1 VSPANSRQPGART
14 VSLTTLFMLA
24 VIIALGVFL
33 RAQAFL
39 GTDIVEPLQ
48 GDAAE
53 AYELAQV
60 LDRQGA
66 FQVLSGPFDSSSSAE
81 LGEVYSSLGYP
92 LFLSLFVGEGEAA
105 SSLNGAVI
113 TQIVLGALVILLVFM
128 LATRLLDPYWGLTVA
143 LLTAISPYLV
153 NISLYLVGSTLLM
166 VALLF
171 YLLTTAKISDRG
183 ALLRSFFAAAL
194 LGVVA
199 WVDATYQFLIL
210 PWVILLFF
218 SSKGASK
225 FLVPV
230 AAVLGFALVFGP
242 LIAMN
247 QTAIDTAVPTAS
259 MAASIQEG
267 MRPAAET
274 AAQAPTKVSLIGAL
288 GQLGG
293 GLIDDPRGF
302 LSWYFVEKPQVLWSL
317 GGPPEIEQTF
327 VYAVSQTPYADNP
340 GFLASEEFMQ
350 LVHGPLV
357 LLGLL
362 GLILVWLPF
371 AGRRLRPA
379 QLIGLRTLSLVVVY
393 ATLAHLFGV
402 AAPQHATPL
411 MPLVF
416 MMALTPLYLITLPRP
431 RQQPAATAK
440 AEPQQK
446 DEPQPE
452 AA

>member
-1 VSPANSRQPGART
+1 MSSANPRQRGARSE
-14 VSLTTLFMLA
+14 SLTTLFMLA

-39 GTDIVEPLQ
+39 ATEVVEPLQ
-48 GDAAE
+48 ADAAE

-66 FQVLSGPFDSSSSAE
+66 LQVLSGPFDKRSSAE

-92 LFLSLFVGEGEAA
+92 LFLSLFVGEDESA
-105 SSLNGAVI
+105 SSLSGAVI
-113 TQIVLGALVILLVFM
+113 TQIVLSALAILLVFM

-143 LLTAISPYLV
+143 LLTAVSPYLV

-166 VALLF
+166 VVLLF
-171 YLLTTAKISDRG
+171 YLLTTARISERG
-183 ALLRSFFAAAL
+183 AVFRSLFAAAL

-218 SSKGASK
+218 SSKGASR
-225 FLVPV
+225 FLTPV
-230 AAVLGFALVFGP
+230 AALLGFVLVFGP
-242 LIAMN
+242 LMALN
-247 QTAIDTAVPTAS
+247 QTAVNTAVPTAS

-267 MRPAAET
+267 MQPVKET
-274 AAQAPTKVSLIGAL
+274 AAQAPRQASLLSAL

-293 GLIDDPRGF
+293 RFIDDPREF
-302 LSWYFVEKPQVLWSL
+302 LSWYFVEKPQLLWSL
-317 GGPPEIEQTF
+317 GGSPEIEQTF
-327 VYAVSQTPYADNP
+327 VYPVSQTPYTDNP

-350 LVHGPLV
+350 ILHGPLV
-357 LLGLL
+357 LIALL

-371 AGRRLRPA
+371 AGKRLSSS
-379 QLIGLRTLSLVVVY
+379 QLIGLRTLSLVLVY

-402 AAPQHATPL
+402 AAPQHTTPL

-416 MMALTPLYLITLPRP
+416 MMALTPLYLITLPR
-431 RQQPAATAK
+431 QSAVTAK
-440 AEPQQK
+440 AQPQQR